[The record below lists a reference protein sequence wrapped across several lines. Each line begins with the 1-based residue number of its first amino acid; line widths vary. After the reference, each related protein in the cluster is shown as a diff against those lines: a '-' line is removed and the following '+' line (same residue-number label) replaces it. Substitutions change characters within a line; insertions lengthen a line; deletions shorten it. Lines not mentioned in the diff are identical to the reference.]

1 MDAWKMGSPWSEL
14 LANLAVVAMF
24 VSVWIHTHVWLDHK
38 AALTRAT
45 AFGLL
50 MGVGA
55 VILMMTPMQLQP
67 GVFVDLRGTMI
78 VLAGFFGGPVACV
91 IAGLTAIAFRFHE
104 GGVGVF
110 AGAVGIAVA
119 TLIGSAGHFALKGR
133 EPDRVDILILAATAS
148 AGSLLGLLALPW
160 AVMQAV
166 LPQMALPT
174 PLLIFL
180 SIMISGLAL
189 YQERRRIEALQSK
202 RIYKA
207 IVEALPDC
215 LNAKDLDGRFIAANP
230 ATARLMRSTDAAAL
244 IGKTDFDFY
253 PAETARKF
261 REDELSILAAGV
273 PSTIEQRVEHD
284 GDIHGWL
291 STLKAPLTDREGKI
305 IGLITH
311 NRDITARRELENEL
325 AESRVRLTDALT
337 HMADGLVM
345 FDAHGKLTLCNDQY
359 REMFPGTSDVRVPGA
374 DHREILLL
382 SAERGEEIVP
392 RDKIEDWVEG
402 IVGSRKVASNREIRL
417 ADGRWLDIRTRPTD
431 DGGSLSVFS
440 DITAAKQVQ
449 AELLAANAALN
460 LLAHSDGLTGLLT
473 RRAFDEALVRAFSRS
488 QRNGKP
494 LGLLLIDV
502 DRFKRYNDQYG
513 HPAGDECLR
522 AVGKCLQ
529 AVAPRPAS
537 AARYG
542 GEEFA
547 MILPDTDARG
557 AFLMAETLRCGIR
570 DLELAHGGSEK
581 GIVTI
586 SIGVATF
593 DLAGPMLESAELVR
607 RADEALYGAKA
618 AGRDRVHGWRR
629 YDAPRQGG
637 APLLQGQRK

>member
-1 MDAWKMGSPWSEL
+1 MGSPWSEL

-24 VSVWIHTHVWLDHK
+24 VSVWIHTHVWLDDK

-50 MGVGA
+50 MGIGA
-55 VILMMTPMQLQP
+55 IILMMTPMQLQT

-78 VLAGFFGGPVACV
+78 ALAGFFGGPVACV
-91 IAGLTAIAFRFHE
+91 IAGLAAVAFRLHE
-104 GGVGVF
+104 GGIGVF
-110 AGAVGIAVA
+110 AGALSIAIATAIGIA
-119 TLIGSAGHFALKGR
+119 GHLALRGR
-133 EPDRVDILILAATAS
+133 APGRAEIVILAAIAA
-148 AGSLLGLLALPW
+148 AGSLLALLALPYEI
-160 AVMQAV
+160 MQKV
-166 LPQMALPT
+166 LPQVALPT

-180 SIMISGLAL
+180 SIMLSGFAL
-189 YQERRRIEALQSK
+189 YQDRLRIEALQSK

-207 IVEALPDC
+207 VVEALPDC
-215 LNAKDLDGRFIAANP
+215 LNVKDLDGRFIAANP
-230 ATARLMRSTDAAAL
+230 ATARLMRAPDAKAL
-244 IGKTDFDFY
+244 IGKTDFDFF

-261 REDELSILAAGV
+261 REDELAILKTGAA
-273 PSTIEQRVEHD
+273 STIEQRVEHD
-284 GDIHGWL
+284 GGTPGWL
-291 STLKAPLTDREGKI
+291 ATLKAPLTDRAGKT

-345 FDAHGKLTLCNDQY
+345 FDAEGKLTLCNDQY
-359 REMFPGTSDVRVPGA
+359 REMFPDTADRRVPGA

-382 SAERGEEIVP
+382 SVERGEEVVP
-392 RDKIEDWVEG
+392 KDRLEEWVEG
-402 IVGSRKVASNREIRL
+402 IAGSRKVASNREIRL
-417 ADGRWLDIRTRPTD
+417 ADGRWLDVRTRPTD

-440 DITAAKQVQ
+440 DITAAKHAQG
-449 AELLAANAALN
+449 ELLAANAALN

-473 RRAFDEALVRAFSRS
+473 RRAFDEALVREFARS

-522 AVGKCLQ
+522 AVSRCIQ
-529 AVAPRPAS
+529 AVSPRPAS

-547 MILPDTDARG
+547 MILPDTDARS
-557 AFLMAETLRCGIR
+557 ALLMAENLRGAIR
-570 DLELAHGGSEK
+570 DLGLVHDGSEK
-581 GIVTI
+581 KIVTA
-586 SIGVATF
+586 SIGAATF
-593 DLAGPMLESAELVR
+593 DLAAPMLDSAALLR
-607 RADEALYGAKA
+607 CADEALYDAKA
-618 AGRDRVHGWRR
+618 AGRDRVQGWRR
-629 YDAPRQGG
+629 YDVPKQLG
-637 APLLQGQRK
+637 APLWQGRRK